1 VPEKKIVVEADTLAE
16 VVEIVDT
23 GTDVVQ
29 LDKASPGDVAA
40 LRRHCETRAPRPLV
54 AAAGGINAANA
65 ADYAR
70 AGADV
75 IVTSAPYTA
84 RPLDVKVTMATTD
97 R

>member
-1 VPEKKIVVEADTLAE
+1 MKRSRSRTPAPTSCSS
-16 VVEIVDT
+16 T
-23 GTDVVQ
+23 RRRPTDIAQ
-29 LDKASPGDVAA
+29 
-40 LRRHCETRAPRPLV
+40 LRRHCEARTPRPLV

-65 ADYAR
+65 ADFAR

-84 RPLDVKVTMATTD
+84 RPLDVKVTMEPL